1 MAIFAQQVLADDYF
15 NPALLDI
22 DNPQQEKTDL
32 SVYEKGP
39 GQAPGKYQ
47 VAVFINN
54 NKIDTRDVTFNVV
67 KDPQGTSTLQPCFTL
82 DELKSLGIKTQKYP
96 QLRAEGQCADL
107 HTIPSASA
115 TFRVRNQQLLL
126 SIPQKALGQVPRGY
140 IDPKEFDE
148 GINAGLLNYSV
159 NASQSH
165 ARQQGEEDSSSQYV
179 NLRPGFNLGAW
190 RVRNYSTW
198 NRSTTGHEEKQK
210 FTSVYTYAQRDM
222 VAMKSDVTVGQST
235 SPSDVFDSVPYTGVE
250 LKSDNDM
257 LPDSEKGYAPIIR
270 GTAHSNALVMV
281 RQNGYVIY
289 QNTVAPGAFE
299 INDLYPTGSS
309 GDLQVTVK
317 ETDGSES
324 HFVVPF
330 ASVPVLQR
338 EKTCATA

>member
-1 MAIFAQQVLADDYF
+1 MRRSTRHPFGIR
-15 NPALLDI
+15 
-22 DNPQQEKTDL
+22 DL
-32 SVYEKGP
+32 S
-39 GQAPGKYQ
+39 
-47 VAVFINN
+47 
-54 NKIDTRDVTFNVV
+54 
-67 KDPQGTSTLQPCFTL
+67 
-82 DELKSLGIKTQKYP
+82 
-96 QLRAEGQCADL
+96 RAQ
-107 HTIPSASA
+107 SAAAAEHSA
-115 TFRVRNQQLLL
+115 
-126 SIPQKALGQVPRGY
+126 KALGQVPRGY

-165 ARQQGEEDSSSQYV
+165 ARQQGEENSSSQYV
-179 NLRPGFNLGAW
+179 NLRPGFNIGAW

-198 NRSTTGHEEKQK
+198 NRSTTGHEEEQK
-210 FTSVYTYAQRDM
+210 FTSVYTYAQRDI

-250 LKSDNDM
+250 LKSDSDM

-270 GTAHSNALVMV
+270 GSAHSNAQVVV
-281 RQNGYVIY
+281 RQNGYIIY

-338 EKTCATA
+338 EKICATA

>member
-1 MAIFAQQVLADDYF
+1 M
-15 NPALLDI
+15 
-22 DNPQQEKTDL
+22 
-32 SVYEKGP
+32 
-39 GQAPGKYQ
+39 
-47 VAVFINN
+47 FINN
-54 NKIDTRDVTFNVV
+54 NKIDTRDVTFTLQ
-67 KDPQGTSTLQPCFTL
+67 KDDQGNSTLQPCFTM
-82 DELKSLGIKTQKYP
+82 DDLKSLGIKTQKYP
-96 QLRAEGQCADL
+96 QLKAKGQCADL
-107 HTIPSASA
+107 HAIPAASA

-126 SIPQKALGQVPRGY
+126 SIPQSALGQVPRGY

-148 GINAGLLNYSV
+148 GINAGLLNYSA

-165 ARQQGEEDSSSQYV
+165 ARQPGEQDNSSQYV
-179 NLRPGFNLGAW
+179 NLRPGLNIGAW
-190 RVRNYSTW
+190 RIRNYSTW
-198 NRSTTGHEEKQK
+198 NRSTTGNEEDQK

-222 VAMKSDVTVGQST
+222 VAMKSDLTVGQSS

-270 GTAHSNALVMV
+270 GTAHSNAQVVV
-281 RQNGYVIY
+281 RQNGYIIY

-338 EKTCATA
+338 EKICATA